1 MALSDQDRARKAR
14 KLRIASLPQ
23 KVYSDARATARSY
36 AKSADVKLNQAE
48 KTKAAKLIMA
58 QAKPARER
66 TARRAESIAKR
77 EIKKAAVGR
86 AEAALTGQ
94 SRKVSAPKTAVKKA
108 IKKTSPKKK

>member
-1 MALSDQDRARKAR
+1 MALSDRDRERKAR

-23 KVYSDARATARSY
+23 EVFRDARETARNY
-36 AKSADVKLNQAE
+36 AKSANVKLNPSEKFKAE
-48 KTKAAKLIMA
+48 KLIMA

-77 EIKKAAVGR
+77 ETKKAAVRR

-94 SRKVSAPKTAVKKA
+94 SRKVSSPKTAVKKA
-108 IKKTSPKKK
+108 VKKTSPKKK